1 MIDWLTLPPL
11 SALRAFAV
19 LAETGSVVAAGHRL
33 NVSHAAV
40 SQQLKTLEAHMGL
53 PLVDRSG
60 RTMRMTRDGEQL
72 AEALTTGFGAIART
86 VEALTGADAD
96 RPLQISTTQLFA
108 TTWLMPRLLDFQ
120 ARHPGIDLMVNPSAE
135 ICDPEPGG
143 IDLGLRFGD
152 GHWPGL
158 DAEMLVP
165 TDIVITAAP
174 SLVGDCDIREPA
186 DLLAFPWLQ
195 ELGTN
200 ESQDWLRKH
209 GVTEGRV
216 KSVTHVPG
224 NLMLDGARAGQGVI
238 STAMSS
244 VEEDV
249 RAGRL
254 RVLFRDKGETGYH
267 IVTRPGI
274 LRPPAK
280 AFVNWLRRQ
289 KRLDEKGERVTL
301 KV

>member
-1 MIDWLTLPPL
+1 MIDWRALPPL
-11 SALRAFAV
+11 SALRAFAA
-19 LAETGSVVAAGHRL
+19 LAETGSVVAAGDKL

-40 SQQLKTLEAHMGL
+40 SQQIKALETHMGL
-53 PLVDRSG
+53 TLVDRSG
-60 RTMRMTRDGEQL
+60 RSLRMTRDGEQL
-72 AEALTTGFGAIART
+72 AEALTTGFGTIARM
-86 VEALTGADAD
+86 VESLTGADAD

-120 ARHPGIDLMVNPSAE
+120 ARHPGIDLMVNPSAD
-135 ICDPEPGG
+135 ISDPEPGG

-152 GHWPGL
+152 GNWPGL
-158 DAEMLVP
+158 HAEMLVP

-174 SLVGDCDIREPA
+174 ELVGDCDIREPV

-216 KSVTHVPG
+216 KSLTHVPG

-244 VEEDV
+244 VEADV
-249 RAGRL
+249 KAGRL
-254 RVLFRDKGETGYH
+254 RLLFRDKGKTGYH
-267 IVTRPGI
+267 IVTRPGV

-289 KRLDEKGERVTL
+289 KKLEEKDDQATFGA
-301 KV
+301 